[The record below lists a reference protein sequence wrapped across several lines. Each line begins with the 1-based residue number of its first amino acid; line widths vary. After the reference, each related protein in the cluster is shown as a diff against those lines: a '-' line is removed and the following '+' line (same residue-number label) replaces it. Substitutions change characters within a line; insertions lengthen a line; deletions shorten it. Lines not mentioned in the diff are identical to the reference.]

1 LNRKRNPHTRSVF
14 ILGSADKPP
23 LRPRIANVAICLGT
37 LHHMRAKE
45 KGLSTIAELVFE
57 GVMLLS
63 DPINGHFLPERFRF
77 SRASRSAHDD
87 SIDYAEFR
95 RSADSLNLRLDYERQ
110 FSGFVY
116 YLLMKSLRPL
126 LLKSQRLHNSAHML
140 DEILIK
146 TLGGVIPIL
155 RPRALIT
162 ALSKKVEVH
171 QTGGTVL
178 SNYAIG
184 GA

>member
-1 LNRKRNPHTRSVF
+1 
-14 ILGSADKPP
+14 
-23 LRPRIANVAICLGT
+23 
-37 LHHMRAKE
+37 
-45 KGLSTIAELVFE
+45 
-57 GVMLLS
+57 
-63 DPINGHFLPERFRF
+63 
-77 SRASRSAHDD
+77 
-87 SIDYAEFR
+87 
-95 RSADSLNLRLDYERQ
+95 
-110 FSGFVY
+110 VY

-171 QTGGTVL
+171 QTGGPVL